1 MGRMPARETTT
12 KEREPL
18 LECSSPVS
26 VLPGIGPARARAL
39 AGIGVR
45 TLRDL
50 LFLLPRRAAAEA
62 DELPIASALGR
73 QGSEVGVRGRV
84 TRVSLQRFGGRST
97 LRVTLADASG
107 EVTALFFNQPWLRH
121 QFAVGAELA
130 LRGRLGHSRGPVLL
144 SPRFGK
150 PDRPLA
156 PSGSITLVYP
166 SVDGLSAERIGALV
180 RELSARLCASVEEHV
195 PAEQLA
201 ARDLPPLHDAV
212 RIAHA
217 PESLELFAR
226 ARRRLAL
233 EALLRLQGRLH
244 ARRQERRQGRSLRVA
259 LTEDEERELRACFPF
274 TFTAGQDA
282 IASALRG
289 DLARGVPMRRLLQGD
304 VGSGKTA
311 LGVYACLAVAR
322 AGGQAAFVAPTELL
336 AEQHFE
342 GLRERLK
349 ASRVH
354 AVLLTG
360 SIPAAERRS
369 VLAQLESGMADVAFG
384 THALFGEDVR
394 FAQLSLAVIDEQQRF
409 GVAQRARLIEKGS
422 DVHVLLMTATPIPRT
437 LALSLYGDL
446 DTSVLR
452 ERPPGRGTVRTR
464 WVRAGDRQRVPAFL
478 RERLGAGERVY
489 WVAPR
494 IGASVESDE
503 HESADERPSTSGEAS
518 AERAFAKL
526 TRSDLA
532 AFGIELVHGRLPP
545 DERSARLARFRSGA
559 ARLLVA
565 TTVIE
570 VGVDVPEATVLVVEN
585 AERLGLAQLH
595 QLRGRI
601 GRGGRDGW
609 CLLFAKAAAAERMQC
624 LERVSDGFEIAE
636 EDLRRRG
643 MGDLAGLR
651 QAGENLEGLDDGD
664 LELLVLARDLISADA
679 RLAAAYA
686 PVEAVPLTP

>member
-1 MGRMPARETTT
+1 MTPRVTTTSARE
-12 KEREPL
+12 PAL
-18 LECSSPVS
+18 DLSSPVS
-26 VLPGIGPARARAL
+26 ALSGIGPARASSL
-39 AGIGVR
+39 ASIGVR

-50 LFLLPRRAAAEA
+50 LFLVPRRAAAEA
-62 DELPIASALGR
+62 DELPIASALERHGT
-73 QGSEVGVRGRV
+73 EVGVRGRV
-84 TRVSLQRFGGRST
+84 TRISLQRFGGRST
-97 LRVTLADASG
+97 LRVTLADESG
-107 EVTALFFNQPWLRH
+107 ELAALFFNQPWLRH
-121 QFAVGAELA
+121 QFAVGAELV
-130 LRGRLGHSRGPVLL
+130 LRGRIGRSRGPALL

-150 PDRPLA
+150 AERPLA
-156 PSGSITLVYP
+156 PAGSISLVYP
-166 SVDGLSAERIGALV
+166 SVEGLSGERISVLV
-180 RELSARLCASVEEHV
+180 RELCAQLASEIEERV
-195 PAEQLA
+195 PAELLA
-201 ARDLPPLHDAV
+201 QRDLLPLDEAV
-212 RIAHA
+212 RVAHA
-217 PESLELFAR
+217 PPSLELFAR

-233 EALLRLQGRLH
+233 EALLRLQARLH
-244 ARRQERRQGRSLRVA
+244 ARRQQFREGCALRVV
-259 LTEDEERELRACFPF
+259 LEEGEERALRACFPF

-282 IASALRG
+282 IAASLRA
-289 DLARGVPMRRLLQGD
+289 DLARGAPMRRLLQGD

-322 AGGQAAFVAPTELL
+322 AGGQAAFIAPTELL

-349 ASRVH
+349 AAGVH

-478 RERLGAGERVY
+478 RERLDAGERVY

-494 IGASVESDE
+494 IGESVETED
-503 HESADERPSTSGEAS
+503 ADDAPPTSGEAS

-532 AFGIELVHGRLPP
+532 AFGIDLVHGRLPP

-559 ARLLVA
+559 TRLLVA

-601 GRGGRDGW
+601 GRGGRDSW
-609 CLLFAKAAAAERMQC
+609 CLLFAKPAAAERMQC

-664 LELLVLARDLISADA
+664 LDLLVLARDLIAADA
-679 RLAAAYA
+679 RLALAYA
-686 PVEAVPLTP
+686 PAASAPLTP